1 MTVAHLYKYKERICI
16 IDSQGQYKKNIRL
29 SSIILG
35 DEINNCLI
43 GIHAFTGYDYVQL
56 TT

>member
-1 MTVAHLYKYKERICI
+1 MTVAHLYKYKDRICI

-43 GIHAFTGYDYVQL
+43 GIHAFTGYDYVQF